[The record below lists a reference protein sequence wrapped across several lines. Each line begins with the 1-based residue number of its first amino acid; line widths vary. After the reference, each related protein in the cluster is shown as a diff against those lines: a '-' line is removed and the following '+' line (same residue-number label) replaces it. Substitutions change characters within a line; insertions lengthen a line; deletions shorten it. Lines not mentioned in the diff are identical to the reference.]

1 MINKKEV
8 IILVGSQGSGK
19 STYAKSLGGKYLY
32 VSQDEQ
38 GSTGHLDMFKNALQN
53 NMGPIII
60 DRINHTREQRYRYT
74 SLAKA
79 AGYST
84 KIIELFEKY
93 QTCYN
98 RILERDNHPTI
109 NSKDT
114 KQIQNAL
121 DMYFNQYE
129 VIGDN
134 EADVVVR
141 SNSNPIVL
149 DLTEEFNKSRR
160 AIVVGDLHGCY
171 DELIKLLT
179 KVDYDPSLDLLLSAG
194 DLVDR
199 GPKIADCLYMVLCS
213 NKHNKTY
220 AVRGNH
226 DDKWLRFLR
235 GNKVNTK
242 SLSETIRQ
250 TDSRTFITSYVN
262 LFNTMHQTI
271 IKFGNNYI
279 THAGFNPNR
288 HPEHTTREFSLYA
301 RKYDDHMQ
309 TFTNDNTAKYWYEF
323 PRKFPMFNLFFG
335 HEVHTD
341 KCEVAKG
348 IYAMDAG
355 CVFGEKL
362 RVAIVTPNG
371 GVERIEEIESMQPKM
386 EHNKSEWDFINK
398 FEPYE
403 KLVEQKYLNK
413 QENGDL
419 VLYNYSDKCTFD
431 KHWNKYTMEC
441 RGLILNK
448 ITGETM
454 ARPFSKFFNLG
465 ELESPLLPNIPVGE
479 KYEVYEKVDG
489 SLGIL
494 YLDPADNKYKI
505 ATRGSFSSDQAKK
518 ATEMWYE
525 TNHGSHVNTD
535 CLWHRA
541 LKTNL
546 GLMDYTLCFEIIY
559 PENRMNDGA
568 RLVCDYGSKEML
580 ILLGAINKTTG
591 KDMDWFNLETIS
603 RMLDLPIAKKYN
615 YTIDQLAEMKKT
627 LPMQEEG
634 WVIRFE
640 SGFRVKVKGDEYCKM
655 QKILN
660 SVTPLH
666 IWSLMS
672 NNPDGFIVPNEYKI
686 NIPEEVLE
694 DVNDLESRLLL
705 NYGNARN
712 EVHFEYQDAFDWA
725 KAKFPDNIE
734 KGLGLFSNTNDLKH
748 KSAIFLLHKNNFTG
762 LKKYVSMVIR
772 PKANQLGE

>member
-1 MINKKEV
+1 MNKKEV

-19 STYAKSLGGKYLY
+19 STYAKTNFDCRYLY

-38 GSTGHLDMFKNALQN
+38 GSTGHLDMFKNALKN
-53 NMGPIII
+53 NMGPIVV

-74 SLAKA
+74 SLAKE

-84 KIIELFEKY
+84 KIIEFFENY

-98 RILERDNHPTI
+98 RIINRDNHPTLKS
-109 NSKDT
+109 NDT
-114 KQIQNAL
+114 KSIQNAL

-129 VIGDN
+129 IIGDS
-134 EADVVVR
+134 EADVIIR

-149 DLTEEFNKSRR
+149 DLTDEFNKSRR

-171 DELIKLLT
+171 DELTQVLT
-179 KVDYDPSLDLLLSAG
+179 KIGYDSSLDLLISSG

-213 NKHNKTY
+213 NKYNKTY

-226 DDKWLRFLR
+226 DDKWLRYLR
-235 GNKVNTK
+235 GNKVNNK

-250 TDSRTFITSYVN
+250 TGSRTFITNYIN

-271 IKFGNNYI
+271 IKFGNNYV
-279 THAGFNPNR
+279 THAGFNSNR

-301 RKYDDHMQ
+301 RKYDPVMQ
-309 TFTNDNTAKYWYEF
+309 TFTKDDTAKYWYEF

-371 GVERIEEIESMQPKM
+371 GVERIEEVESMQPKM
-386 EHNKSEWDFINK
+386 EHDKSEWDFINK

-403 KLVEQKYLNK
+403 KLVENKYLNK
-413 QENGDL
+413 QQNGDL
-419 VLYNYSDKCTFD
+419 VLYNYTDKCTYD

-448 ITGETM
+448 VTGETV
-454 ARPFSKFFNLG
+454 ARCFPKFFNLS
-465 ELESPLLPNIPVGE
+465 ELESPFLPDVPVGE

-518 ATEMWYE
+518 ATEMWHNTLVYE
-525 TNHGSHVNTD
+525 NISLNDMYVNKINHSKD
-535 CLWHRA
+535 IA
-541 LKTNL
+541 
-546 GLMDYTLCFEIIY
+546 DYTLLFEIIY

-568 RLVCDYGSKEML
+568 RLVCDYGSKETL
-580 ILLGAINKTTG
+580 ILLGAIHKVTG
-591 KDMDWFNLETIS
+591 KDLAYFELEWLADEIG
-603 RMLDLPIAKKYN
+603 LPVAKKYD
-615 YTIDQLAEMKKT
+615 YTIDQLVELKKT

-640 SGFRVKVKGDEYCKM
+640 SGFRIKVKGEEYCKM

-672 NNPDGFIVPNEYKI
+672 NNPEGFVVPNEYKVH
-686 NIPEEVLE
+686 IPEEVLG
-694 DVNDLESRLLL
+694 DVNDLESRLLV
-705 NYGNARN
+705 NYTNIIN
-712 EVHFEYQDAFDWA
+712 EVYSEYSKAFMFAIKDY
-725 KAKFPDNIE
+725 PDNIE
-734 KGLGLFSNTNDLKH
+734 KGLGLFVNNNELKH
-748 KSAIFLLHKNNFTG
+748 KSAIFLMRNNNLSG